1 MALHE
6 PLIDSFG
13 RIHTNLRISV
23 TDRCNIRCF
32 YCMPLENV
40 QFKPRNELLTFEEIE
55 RFTRISASLGIN
67 KIRLTGG
74 EPLVRSGMPALI
86 RQLIKVPGIEEI
98 AMTTNGLLLE
108 EHASDLFDA
117 GLTRLNISLDA
128 LSEEMFE
135 KIARRKGLD
144 RVLAGI
150 AAAKS
155 VGFKH
160 IKINTV
166 AMTGISET
174 EIIPLAKFAREQD
187 LHLRFIE
194 FMPLDAEHN
203 WENEQVIS
211 GQKLREII
219 EQSIGELS
227 PVKQA
232 DPNQPSVDYQYADG
246 KGKIG
251 FIDSVTQ
258 PFCVSCNRLRITAEG
273 QIRNCLFSEIE
284 WDAREAM
291 RTGKSDQEIIQLM
304 RDCVLAKKK
313 GHGTDTPGF
322 AHPDRAMYQIG
333 G

>member
-1 MALHE
+1 MAQQE

-55 RFTRISASLGIN
+55 RFTRISARLGIN

-74 EPLVRSGMPALI
+74 EPLVRSGMPDLI
-86 RQLIKVPGIEEI
+86 RQLINIRGIEEI
-98 AMTTNGLLLE
+98 GMTTNALLLE
-108 EHASDLFDA
+108 EHATDLFNA
-117 GLTRLNISLDA
+117 GLSRLNISLDA
-128 LSEEMFE
+128 LSEQTFE

-150 AAAKS
+150 EAAKS
-155 VGFKH
+155 AGFKE

-166 AMTGISET
+166 AMTGISED
-174 EIIPLAKFAREQD
+174 EIIPLAKFAREQG

-203 WENEQVIS
+203 WEDEQVIS
-211 GQKLREII
+211 GQKLRGII
-219 EQSIGELS
+219 QQNIGDLS
-227 PVKQA
+227 PVKQV
-232 DPNQPSVDYQYADG
+232 DPNQPSVDYQYTDG

-251 FIDSVTQ
+251 FIDSVTR
-258 PFCVSCNRLRITAEG
+258 PFCASCNRLRITAEG
-273 QIRNCLFSEIE
+273 QIRNCLFSETE
-284 WDAREAM
+284 WDARAAM
-291 RTGKSDQEIIQLM
+291 RTGKSDQEIIQLL
-304 RDCVLAKKK
+304 RDSVLAKKK